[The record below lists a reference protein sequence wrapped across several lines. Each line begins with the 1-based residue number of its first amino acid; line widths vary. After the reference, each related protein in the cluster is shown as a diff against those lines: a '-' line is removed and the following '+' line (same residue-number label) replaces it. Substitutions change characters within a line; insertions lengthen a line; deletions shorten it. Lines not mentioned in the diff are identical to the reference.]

1 MVDVTTT
8 LGTVGA
14 LFRHPIKSMLGEAT
28 EEAELE
34 TRGVVGDR
42 AYALLD
48 RATGAVLSMKHP
60 RQLGRLLEFR
70 AAFREPPASGRA
82 LPPVAITFPDGTV
95 LTTDDAAL
103 LPTLSRSLERDLE
116 LIDSAPPGATAETYW
131 PDIPGISHRD
141 QTRPSRLGL
150 NIPGTLYDY
159 GPVHLISTATLAH
172 LSALYPD
179 GRFDVARF
187 RPNVLVA
194 SARTEAAF
202 EENDWVG
209 RTLAIGDTVTLQVID
224 PCPRC
229 VATTLSQGDL
239 PADSGILRTIAQHNA
254 VQSLTLAPGATLRAN
269 AGVYATVTR
278 PGVIRHGDPIR
289 LT

>member
-1 MVDVTTT
+1 MVSTAAT

-14 LFRHPIKSMLGEAT
+14 LFRYPIKSMLGEAIA
-28 EEAELE
+28 EAELE
-34 TRGVVGDR
+34 ARGMVGDR

-60 RQLGRLLEFR
+60 RQLGRLLEYR
-70 AAFREPPASGRA
+70 AAFREPPACGGT
-82 LPPVAITFPDGTV
+82 LPPVAVTFPDSSV

-103 LPTLSRSLERDLE
+103 LSALSRSLERDLE
-116 LIDSAPPGATAETYW
+116 LLASAPPGAASDTYW
-131 PDIPGISHRD
+131 PDIAGISYRD
-141 QTRPSRLGL
+141 QTRPWRLGQGV
-150 NIPGTLYDY
+150 PGTLYDY

-179 GRFDVARF
+179 GRFDAARF
-187 RPNVLVA
+187 RPNILVA
-194 SARTEAAF
+194 STQTEAAF

-209 RTLAIGDTVTLQVID
+209 CRLIIGDTVELEVID

-229 VATTLSQGDL
+229 VATTLPQSDL

-254 VQSLTLAPGATLRAN
+254 VQSQTFAPGVVLRAT

-278 PGVIRHGDPIR
+278 PGVVRQGDPVR